1 MKSFRDFITEAKN
14 GNDSVVFS
22 FGRNQPPTA
31 GHGHIIQHVMD
42 TASQTGAHHVVFTSG
57 SGPTHKVKAVRE
69 KNPLHP
75 HEKVAIMRD
84 FFPGANIQHH
94 EKVVSPFHAI
104 EHLKDKGYKKVKMV
118 VGADRVDDFRERMA
132 PYAKHFE
139 SFEVVSPGAER
150 MSVKGREVSGTAARK
165 HATAGD
171 YKSFRAIMPEEA
183 PEHAVKTLFKRLR
196 TPVKPPVKTVKKK
209 SKKRLAEAI
218 MDILVESRPR
228 TAREKTRSYYA
239 KEYRDHQS
247 SPKAIKERGERW
259 TARRRAAVRAAKRKL
274 GTKAANR
281 TRDQLIKI
289 GQGLLKG
296 KDVDHKKPLSRGG
309 SNGNGNVRVVSTSY
323 NRSRNNNISEA
334 DEGATKYLAPRIQKK
349 DRASRPNPE
358 PRTQRKSLPALP
370 PLPKG

>member
-1 MKSFRDFITEAKN
+1 
-14 GNDSVVFS
+14 
-22 FGRNQPPTA
+22 
-31 GHGHIIQHVMD
+31 
-42 TASQTGAHHVVFTSG
+42 
-57 SGPTHKVKAVRE
+57 
-69 KNPLHP
+69 
-75 HEKVAIMRD
+75 MRD

-94 EKVVSPFHAI
+94 EKVASPFHAI
-104 EHLKDKGYKKVKMV
+104 EHLKDQGYKHVKMV
-118 VGADRVDDFRERMA
+118 VGADRVDDFKERMA

-139 SFEVVSPGAER
+139 SFEVISPGAKR
-150 MSVKGREVSGTAARK
+150 MSVNGREVSGTAARR
-165 HATAGD
+165 HAAAGD

-196 TPVKPPVKTVKKK
+196 TPVKAPVAKKK
-209 SKKRLAEAI
+209 SKKKLAEAI
-218 MDILVESRPR
+218 MNILVESRPR
-228 TAREKTRSYYA
+228 TAKEKTRSYYA
-239 KEYRDHQS
+239 KEYRQHQS

-274 GTKAANR
+274 GAKSANK

-334 DEGATKYLAPRIQKK
+334 DEGATNYLAPRLQKK

-358 PRTQRKSLPALP
+358 PRTQRKSLPGLP
-370 PLPKG
+370 PLPKV

>member
-1 MKSFRDFITEAKN
+1 MKSFKEHIYEAKN

-31 GHGHIIQHVMD
+31 GHGHIVQHVMD
-42 TASQTGAHHVVFTSG
+42 TAAQSGAHHVVFTSG

-75 HEKVAIMRD
+75 HEKVETMRA

-104 EHLKDKGYKKVKMV
+104 EHLKDKGYKNIKMV
-118 VGADRVDDFRERMA
+118 VGADRVADFKERMA
-132 PYAKHFE
+132 PYAKHFK
-139 SFEVVSPGAER
+139 SFEVVAPGAER
-150 MSVKGREVSGTAARK
+150 MSVKGREVSGTAARR
-165 HATAGD
+165 HAAAGD
-171 YKSFRAIMPEEA
+171 YKSFRGIMPEKA
-183 PEHAVKTLFKRLR
+183 PEDAVKNLYNRLR
-196 TPVKPPVKTVKKK
+196 TPVKPPAKKTKKK
-209 SKKRLAEAI
+209 LAEMFLRYISEA
-218 MDILVESRPR
+218 RPR
-228 TAREKTRSYYA
+228 TAKEKTREYYA
-239 KEYRDHQS
+239 KEYKQHQS
-247 SPKAIKERGERW
+247 SPTAIKERGERW

-274 GTKAANR
+274 GAKAESK

-296 KDVDHKKPLSRGG
+296 KDVDHKKPLSKGG

-323 NRSRNNNISEA
+323 NRSRNNNIREA
-334 DEGATKYLAPRIQKK
+334 DEGASDYLAPRLLKK
-349 DRASRPNPE
+349 DKASRPNPE
-358 PRTQRKSLPALP
+358 PRTQRKSLPGIP